1 MNTVIIG
8 SGVAGVGLALELKK
22 LNPTSE
28 VVIVTHEGGGHY
40 SRPLL
45 SHGFS
50 KADIESRIILKSFDE
65 IRALGIEVLEKTEV
79 LNINR
84 EMKELKILTNGIQSD
99 ISYDQL
105 VIATGS
111 AAAIP
116 PPLAKYQEHFQNL
129 NSFDDLKKLRKKREE
144 IINSGKSPKWLII
157 GGGLIGCEVA
167 SDLQLAGTQAGGDQ
181 ITIYHA
187 MDRLMER
194 QLTPEQSQKL
204 HTHFS
209 SLGIEIHYQTEIS
222 GIEKDETSGKIRVSE
237 KKSPEGIDYDGV
249 LIATGFKPRTGIALA
264 AGLECNRGIKV
275 NEFLTTSDPNIF
287 SLGDVTEVGEGS
299 LFPFILPIRN
309 QVVWLAQYLTQKLTT
324 PWTAPAYAPKVKI
337 HGFKPD

>member
-22 LNPTSE
+22 LNPASN
-28 VVIVTHEGGGHY
+28 VVIVTHEGGGYY

-45 SHGFS
+45 SHGFA
-50 KADIESRIILKSFDE
+50 KADIEQRIILKSFDE
-65 IRALGIEVLEKTEV
+65 IRALGIEVFEKTEV
-79 LNINR
+79 LKINR
-84 EMKELKILTNGIQSD
+84 ELKELNILSNGIHSD
-99 ISYDQL
+99 LSYDQL
-105 VIATGS
+105 VLATGS

-116 PPLAKYQEHFQNL
+116 PPFVQYQDLFQSL
-129 NSFDDLKKLRKKREE
+129 NSLDDLKKLRKKREE
-144 IINSGKSPKWLII
+144 ILNSGKSPKWLII

-167 SDLQLAGTQAGGDQ
+167 SDLQLAGTQTGGDQ
-181 ITIYHA
+181 ITIFHA

-194 QLTPEQSQKL
+194 QLTPEHSQKL
-204 HTHFS
+204 HQHFS
-209 SLGIEIHYQTEIS
+209 SLGIEIHYQTQMN
-222 GIEKDETSGKIRVSE
+222 GMEKDESSGQILVFE
-237 KKSPEGIDYDGV
+237 KSSPEGVRFDGV
-249 LIATGFKPRTGIALA
+249 LLATGFKPRTTLALA

-275 NEFLTTSDPNIF
+275 NKFLTTSDSNIF
-287 SLGDVTEVGEGS
+287 SLGDVAEVGEGN

-324 PWTAPAYAPKVKI
+324 PWIAPTYAPKVKI